1 VRIRVGI
8 TIAAAPADVWRVIEP
23 VDRHVD
29 WMADAESI
37 RFTTPQTRGVGATFE
52 CVTRVGPLRTTD
64 RMEIVEWD
72 ADRAIGIEHRGVVTG
87 RGRFTL
93 TPEGTGTRFTWQE
106 QLTFPWWMGG
116 RVGALL
122 AKPVLRAIWRR
133 NLRRLNDVVTEEVR

>member
-8 TIAAAPADVWRVIEP
+8 TIAAPPDEVWSVVEA
-23 VDRHVD
+23 VERHID
-29 WMADAESI
+29 WMADADAI
-37 RFTTPQTRGVGATFE
+37 RFTTAQTRGIGTAFD

-72 ADRAIGIEHRGVVTG
+72 APHAMEIEHRGAVTG

-93 TPEGTGTRFTWQE
+93 YPAGGGTRFTWTE

-116 RVGALL
+116 QVGALL
-122 AKPVLRAIWRR
+122 ARPVLRAIWRR
-133 NLRRLNDVVTEEVR
+133 NLRRLKRIVERKA